1 MRLVFSP
8 PARRDIESGTR
19 HIIPTQ
25 ERAQD
30 RFLSELAQ
38 HTDGIG
44 GVHLL
49 HCLGQHGIW
58 AFLQE
63 QGSNGA
69 TLLGLSRR
77 FGARLAYLNV
87 VFRVFSAQGWVEWRI
102 PSVERRTL
110 ARCRYFRRGTR
121 PPPAPSSVAGPP
133 RWAMPSTRIALRP
146 SDSFSRPSVEPTS
159 RPESSFTRSRR

>member
-19 HIIPTQ
+19 HIIPTP
-25 ERAQD
+25 ERARD

-49 HCLGQHGIW
+49 HCLGQHGVLE
-58 AFLQE
+58 FLQE
-63 QGSNGA
+63 QGSDGG

-87 VFRVFSAQGWVEWRI
+87 VFRVFSAQGWAEWQ
-102 PSVERRTL
+102 PRRPVDQ
-110 ARCRYFRRGTR
+110 TR
-121 PPPAPSSVAGPP
+121 VALTEAGQ
-133 RWAMPSTRIALRP
+133 RLLQLLSG
-146 SDSFSRPSVEPTS
+146 SDA
-159 RPESSFTRSRR
+159 